1 MRRVTRDLPRR
12 PGSSLHTF
20 ELWVDRRCCYEE
32 VGRIPDRFVVT
43 LVRILVGSRLGNAR
57 YGTAA
62 DDVRTLEKL
71 EASLKKRCQPTCPPE
86 TEMALSLTRE
96 QQLEMFEAVAT
107 TTAGQIALAP
117 VTAPYMRLQLSR
129 IRQENVKHAKP

>member
-1 MRRVTRDLPRR
+1 MKKWVGYLIGLLLLWCAFWWGHALGMRDMA
-12 PGSSLHTF
+12 F
-20 ELWVDRRCCYEE
+20 
-32 VGRIPDRFVVT
+32 
-43 LVRILVGSRLGNAR
+43 
-57 YGTAA
+57 TAA

-71 EASLKKRCQPTCPPE
+71 EASLKKRCQPTSPPE